1 MKKDLRSTRIDG
13 EGRWFC
19 RQRLVTLNRL
29 FASNRI
35 KILKELLVE
44 YKFHIFYC
52 VLTRS
57 VIDSC
62 CFTISVCAVLY
73 FLYLEKYKQYR
84 TRGFNEILVN
94 TVAVAL
100 NIFLIFNI
108 FLKQHWP
115 YTNRNFFAVIR
126 YKKSYCKVG
135 NKLKW
140 KVGSTQSKTTSFF
153 LEDVITKM

>member
-1 MKKDLRSTRIDG
+1 MTGLFVKWNTTRTFFMFSHTESQFVKKDLRSTRIDG

-57 VIDSC
+57 VTDSC
-62 CFTISVCAVLY
+62 CFTISVCAVQY
-73 FLYLEKYKQYR
+73 FPYLEKYKYR
-84 TRGFNEILVN
+84 TRDFNEILAN

-100 NIFLIFNI
+100 
-108 FLKQHWP
+108 
-115 YTNRNFFAVIR
+115 
-126 YKKSYCKVG
+126 KV
-135 NKLKW
+135 
-140 KVGSTQSKTTSFF
+140 VGD
-153 LEDVITKM
+153 L

>member
-1 MKKDLRSTRIDG
+1 M
-13 EGRWFC
+13 
-19 RQRLVTLNRL
+19 NRL

-57 VIDSC
+57 VIHSC
-62 CFTISVCAVLY
+62 CFTISVCAVQY

-100 NIFLIFNI
+100 
-108 FLKQHWP
+108 
-115 YTNRNFFAVIR
+115 
-126 YKKSYCKVG
+126 KVAG
-135 NKLKW
+135 DL
-140 KVGSTQSKTTSFF
+140 
-153 LEDVITKM
+153 

>member
-19 RQRLVTLNRL
+19 CQRLVTLNRL

-35 KILKELLVE
+35 KNLKELLVE

-62 CFTISVCAVLY
+62 CFTISVCAVQY
-73 FLYLEKYKQYR
+73 FPYLEKYK
-84 TRGFNEILVN
+84 
-94 TVAVAL
+94 
-100 NIFLIFNI
+100 
-108 FLKQHWP
+108 
-115 YTNRNFFAVIR
+115 
-126 YKKSYCKVG
+126 
-135 NKLKW
+135 
-140 KVGSTQSKTTSFF
+140 
-153 LEDVITKM
+153 